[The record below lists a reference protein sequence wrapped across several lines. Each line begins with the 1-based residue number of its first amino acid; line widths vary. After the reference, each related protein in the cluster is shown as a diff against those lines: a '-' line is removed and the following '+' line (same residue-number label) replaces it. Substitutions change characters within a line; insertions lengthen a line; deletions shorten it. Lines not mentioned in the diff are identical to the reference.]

1 MDERKSKEMKL
12 SENNINIE
20 LNVEKQN
27 RRESEAKITKMVDE
41 RLYSLKLDLAKEKKM
56 REEAEDRYYKTYGE

>member
-1 MDERKSKEMKL
+1 MKL

-27 RRESEAKITKMVDE
+27 RRESEAKINKMVDE